1 MFIALAL
8 LVGTT
13 GPSVPGEQIAPA
25 AFAAPV
31 LTSGQLNDLRGGYG
45 LHRLGSRQSI
55 IDANIVSTFQL
66 QAETNRITFDNWF
79 ANEGSVLIINNIL
92 VAGRQ

>member
-8 LVGTT
+8 LVGTI
-13 GPSVPGEQIAPA
+13 GPSVPGERIASA

-31 LTSGQLNDLRGGYG
+31 LTNGQLDDQRGGYG
-45 LHRLGSRQSI
+45 LHSLGSRQSV
-55 IDANIVSTFQL
+55 IDAGSVSTFQL

-79 ANEGSVLIINNIL
+79 TNEGSVLIINNIL